1 MDIARRH
8 GLLVVE
14 DACQAVGVTYRSRH
28 LGSIGD
34 AGAFSFN
41 QHKNIRAGEGG
52 AVLVDDERTYVRAA
66 MLHDVGAYT
75 RGLTHDELPFVGMNL
90 RMPEVASAVLR
101 PQLRRLHKRMARQA
115 ERREIMLDALA
126 TRSDVSVSPH
136 NDPSAA
142 VGLTVCF
149 DDPEA
154 ARHFASARGVNRL
167 IDTGRHTPTGNRS
180 SAAAATTN
188 GSARGTATISTTS
201 IRAPR
206 RPRSSSARAA
216 CRSIRTCRCQSCG
229 ASPRR
234 WLRRRRGCRT
244 VTNDPPPADAIRRGW
259 AEVGVHVTP
268 SRPSRATAQRPCA
281 TGRRSPGRCGRRRSG
296 RVRVRVRLCRD
307 GLAGARRRP
316 VATGGGTARRRR

>member
-1 MDIARRH
+1 VLVPAYTWISTAAAPVLLGAIPVLVEIDATLTMDPADLESKITPRTRAVVPVHMLNLPADMDRIMDIARRH

-75 RGLTHDELPFVGMNL
+75 RGRLTHDELPFVGMNL
-90 RMPEVASAVLR
+90 RMPEVSSAVVR

-167 IDTGRHTPTGNRS
+167 IDTGRHVYPNWQPILGRRCYDERVSPWNGHDIDYVDSYT
-180 SAAAATTN
+180 ATT
-188 GSARGTATISTTS
+188 AILE
-201 IRAPR
+201 
-206 RPRSSSARAA
+206 
-216 CRSIRTCRCQSCG
+216 RTCSV
-229 ASPRR
+229 SLDPDVPLPVMRR
-234 WLRRRRGCRT
+234 
-244 VTNDPPPADAIRRGW
+244 VAKAMAPA
-259 AEVGVHVTP
+259 P
-268 SRPSRATAQRPCA
+268 SRMSNRDERPA
-281 TGRRSPGRCGRRRSG
+281 
-296 RVRVRVRLCRD
+296 
-307 GLAGARRRP
+307 AG
-316 VATGGGTARRRR
+316 